1 MKIRYLTLLICAAA
15 GPLVAPAAQIDP
27 ATLQSLKQELE
38 DLRQRTRAI
47 EEKINLLEKSPPA
60 QAGTITNPAP
70 AMVTSAPANAP
81 DGLTNT
87 TAAIPAAG
95 TGGTNAPLAKK
106 PWSASDPITV
116 MRSGSAY
123 MNMSFGAVGNVG
135 WSTAP
140 DKSLQ
145 LGDHDPFPRGF
156 SLRNAELSLDGAVDP
171 YFKGFANIAL
181 KLDQNNGTEIE
192 LEEVYLVSSSLPGN
206 LQLKAGQFNAE
217 FGRQNSQHPHQWA
230 FVDQPLI
237 LNRAFGPEGL
247 RNPGARL
254 SWLAPTPNYTELS
267 LGVFNGQGGTAFG
280 FRDPEIEAT
289 HGRTPLDRSLTGPG
303 DLLYVP
309 RVSTSFDLTSSQT
322 LVVGAS
328 GAFGPNDSGPESR
341 TEIYGVDTYWKW
353 KPANAG
359 GGFPFVSWQNEA
371 LYRRY
376 GADADTAVGLP
387 AETLKDWGFYS
398 QVLYGF
404 HQGWV
409 AGLRGEYVAGNTGVY
424 DPLDVYRGERERVS
438 PNITWYPSEFSKIR
452 LQYNLD
458 HGQLFDY
465 EHSIW
470 LQFEFGLGSHSAH
483 KF

>member
-1 MKIRYLTLLICAAA
+1 MKINRTHYLTLLLCASAS
-15 GPLVAPAAQIDP
+15 VATMSAAQIDP
-27 ATLQSLKQELE
+27 AVVQSLKQELE

-47 EEKINLLEKSPPA
+47 EEKINQLEANPSSTNTA
-60 QAGTITNPAP
+60 ITNPAP
-70 AMVTSAPANAP
+70 AVLTHPSTVVPTTLAGSGNA
-81 DGLTNT
+81 
-87 TAAIPAAG
+87 I
-95 TGGTNAPLAKK
+95 TNAPTLTK

-116 MRSGSAY
+116 MRSGSSY
-123 MNMSFGAVGNVG
+123 MNVSFGVMGAVG

-140 DKSLQ
+140 EVDKYLQ
-145 LGDHDPFPRGF
+145 LGDHDPIQRGF
-156 SLRNAELSLDGAVDP
+156 SLRNAELAFDGAVDP

-181 KLDQNNGTEIE
+181 KLDQNNGTDIE
-192 LEEVYLVSSSLPGN
+192 LEEAYLLSTSLPGN

-217 FGRQNSQHPHQWA
+217 FGRQNGQHPHQWA

-237 LNRAFGPEGL
+237 LNRAFGPDGL

-254 SWLAPTPNYTELS
+254 SWLAPTPNYTELF
-267 LGVFNGQGGTAFG
+267 LGVFNGQGGTAFS
-280 FRDPEIEAT
+280 FRDPEMVAA
-289 HGRTPLDRSLTGPG
+289 HGRNALDRHITGPG

-309 RVSTSFDLTSSQT
+309 RISSSFDLSGSQT

-328 GAFGPNDSGPESR
+328 GAFGPNDSGSSSR
-341 TEIYGVDTYWKW
+341 TEVYGVDTYWKW
-353 KPANAG
+353 KPTNAG
-359 GGFPFVSWQNEA
+359 GGFPFVGWQNEA

-376 GADADTAVGLP
+376 GAAADPVAGLP
-387 AETLKDWGFYS
+387 GETLHDWGFYS

-409 AGLRGEYVAGNTGVY
+409 AGLRGEYVAGNTGAY
-424 DPLDVYRGERERVS
+424 DPLDVFRGERERVS

-465 EHSIW
+465 EHSVW
-470 LQFEFGLGSHSAH
+470 LQFEFGLGAHSAH